1 MKRPLGDMCTDIAR
15 YAASRNHEFLAH
27 LLRIAAVEADVDMSL
42 IMKRFNVGITKIR
55 RLMAAAKRE
64 KQI

>member
-1 MKRPLGDMCTDIAR
+1 MAHKTDDESFWIPPDPDELTPAQVR
-15 YAASRNHEFLAH
+15 R
-27 LLRIAAVEADVDMSL
+27 LLAAVEADVDMSL